1 MWKRSLHVGSRAH
14 IGYGAPHKHN
24 TRAAHG
30 EPLGERRYVS
40 PSGATASPRTPSFSC
55 QTACASTSGR
65 CGHRGQSLHKVWL
78 TQFESYRRKYPDLA
92 NEIERM
98 QRRELPVDW
107 DAELA
112 LFSAD
117 AKGLATRD
125 SSGKVLNAIASH
137 YRLADRRLYGALDAM
152 TSRSS

>member
-1 MWKRSLHVGSRAH
+1 
-14 IGYGAPHKHN
+14 
-24 TRAAHG
+24 
-30 EPLGERRYVS
+30 
-40 PSGATASPRTPSFSC
+40 
-55 QTACASTSGR
+55 
-65 CGHRGQSLHKVWL
+65 
-78 TQFESYRRKYPDLA
+78 
-92 NEIERM
+92 M

-117 AKGLATRD
+117 AKGLAPRA

-152 TSRSS
+152 TVEVELAPDFAGDRAHRADEITHHIKSLIGVTCKVVVKADGELPRSQGNAVRVIDRRNRAN